1 MQPYSCFWISNPSL
15 LERLFPLSDLRFPQW
30 ATMCFLTGLYH
41 SDWICR
47 TTVRRRCEV
56 HGHCRSHGLA
66 QLDPW
71 TLGWQVPV
79 QRLQLWITLVITQD
93 HIWELPPELLEG
105 HQDWIAFFASFE
117 PHLAVACQ
125 NPSIA
130 EATSF
135 GRTGLQGALAIPQH
149 MAGITRAI
157 TVETGHKTATC
168 FSPKRCATFFC
179 FQLVIILHVQAKLS
193 GHLFQQQRFNWLRKL
208 KKKWHN
214 QPVAGL
220 MSSQTKNC

>member
-15 LERLFPLSDLRFPQW
+15 LEKKIGDIEIISIIRFAISTMSHNVFPHWTISLRDMSD
-30 ATMCFLTGLYH
+30 H
-41 SDWICR
+41 SAEEIR
-47 TTVRRRCEV
+47 EV

-71 TLGWQVPV
+71 TGWQVPV
-79 QRLQLWITLVITQD
+79 QRLQLWITLVITH
-93 HIWELPPELLEG
+93 HIRELPAELLEG
-105 HQDWIAFFASFE
+105 HQDWIAFFPAFE

-130 EATSF
+130 EAISF

-149 MAGITRAI
+149 MADITRAI
-157 TVETGHKTATC
+157 TVETWHKTATC

-193 GHLFQQQRFNWLRKL
+193 GHLFQQQRFDWLRKL
-208 KKKWHN
+208 KKK
-214 QPVAGL
+214 VA
-220 MSSQTKNC
+220 